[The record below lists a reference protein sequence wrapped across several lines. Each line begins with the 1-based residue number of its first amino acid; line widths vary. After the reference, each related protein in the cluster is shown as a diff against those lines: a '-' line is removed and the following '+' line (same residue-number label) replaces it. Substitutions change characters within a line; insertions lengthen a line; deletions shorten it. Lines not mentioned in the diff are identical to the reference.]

1 MSTLPTDAFSKDAFS
16 KDVPPKDGLSE
27 VLSSLEGVDYP
38 SIAVSLLVR
47 TVRKQD
53 LGSLADILTSSFHS
67 QSGSMGWLYPL
78 LRAGIYEDLRTRSQ
92 TQTKHYACLVAAR
105 RISSSELDQE
115 AQVRRSLQLNPSL
128 HPAFASTPAF
138 MPTAPTAIGSDRPI
152 GTIEISSKNPP
163 PWQSPHT
170 RYLYISNLAV
180 HSNYRRQGAAQQ
192 LLQTCDRV
200 ALSWGFQDI
209 YLHVLES
216 NHAARRLYLR
226 SGYHVLRVEASLT
239 SWMLGRPRQLFMHK
253 SLAKTPPP

>member
-16 KDVPPKDGLSE
+16 KDVLTKNGLSE
-27 VLSSLEGVDYP
+27 ALSSLEGVDY
-38 SIAVSLLVR
+38 SAIDLSLLVR

-67 QSGSMGWLYPL
+67 QNGSMGWLYPL

-92 TQTKHYACLVAAR
+92 TRTKHYACLVAAR
-105 RISSSELDQE
+105 RMSSSELDQE
-115 AQVRRSLQLNPSL
+115 AQARRSLQLNPSL
-128 HPAFASTPAF
+128 HPAFTSTPAF
-138 MPTAPTAIGSDRPI
+138 APTVLSVGSDRPI

-170 RYLYISNLAV
+170 RYLYLSNLAV

-200 ALSWGFQDI
+200 ALGWGFQDL

-226 SGYHVLRVEASLT
+226 SGYRVLRAEASLS

-253 SLAKTPPP
+253 SLSTNSAS